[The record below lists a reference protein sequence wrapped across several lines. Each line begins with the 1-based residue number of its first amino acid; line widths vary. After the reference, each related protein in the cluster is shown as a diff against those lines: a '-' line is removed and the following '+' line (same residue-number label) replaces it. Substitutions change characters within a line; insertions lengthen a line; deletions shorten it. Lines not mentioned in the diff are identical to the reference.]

1 MARKIRIGGL
11 RLSVVQIVFP
21 IIAVVALVGVVGGC
35 LILQR
40 QSNVA
45 RAQSWTPVAGACPT
59 ESKAEYL
66 ARGERALHVSN
77 YDDIHFGR
85 GYGYVTCNEIGSDG
99 GRGGGVVSV
108 CQFNNPTVLR
118 VGTTRVETFF
128 VTGSHGA
135 TVLVE
140 DGRPRCVLAANQK
153 LQ

>member
-1 MARKIRIGGL
+1 MARKISIGGM
-11 RLSVVQIVFP
+11 RLSIVQIVFP
-21 IIAVVALVGVVGGC
+21 IIAVVAVVGVVGSY
-35 LILQR
+35 LVLQR

-45 RAQSWTPVAGACPT
+45 KAEAWTPLAPACPT
-59 ESKAEYL
+59 ETKAEYL
-66 ARGERALHVSN
+66 AKGERAEHVSN

-99 GRGGGVVSV
+99 GRGGGVVPV
-108 CQFNNPTVLR
+108 CQFNNPTVLQ
-118 VGTTRVETFF
+118 VTTVWGETIF

-140 DGRPRCVLAANQK
+140 DGRPRCLLAANQK